1 MTSSPADQLVHNLEV
16 GGSSKDHQLH
26 NIGVLKC
33 TKGFLDHYSPVFT
46 KLSNDLERLNTAQEI
61 LTVDVKT
68 EREKIEKITND
79 DLTEMIG
86 ETGRYRLKAG
96 RLQEEMLALSERSE
110 RLRKRAAKLQD
121 QKQKEAL
128 RRENKRVQDIEREKE
143 LVARPAKK

>member
-1 MTSSPADQLVHNLEV
+1 MNNPSELEAPLDQQLRNLAV
-16 GGSSKDHQLH
+16 G
-26 NIGVLKC
+26 KC
-33 TKGFLDHYSPVFT
+33 SQGFLDHYSTTFT
-46 KLSNDLERLNTAQEI
+46 KLSTDLERLNTAQEI

-68 EREKIEKITND
+68 EREKLDAIAND

-86 ETGRYRLKAG
+86 ETGRYRLKAV

-128 RRENKRVQDIEREKE
+128 KRENKRVHDIEREKE
-143 LVARPAKK
+143 LVAKPARK